1 VPSPLEIVHVLFLE
15 RKILVS
21 LIADHSTR
29 RKLDLRVKMNSAE
42 KTTKTQSGYAQVNR
56 RDLNSLSSKTAL
68 SGGIWMD
75 M

>member
-29 RKLDLRVKMNSAE
+29 RKLDLRVKSIKMA
-42 KTTKTQSGYAQVNR
+42 
-56 RDLNSLSSKTAL
+56 TAV
-68 SGGIWMD
+68 MD
-75 M
+75 HADP